1 MLVSTDSLVKEDE
14 QLLARRIKEELGDE
28 YKENALVLRDQVNF
42 LAHNFAKSKGF
53 IRIYYFSAIMCLL
66 NLQLICKICQQ
77 CICIII
83 SL

>member
-1 MLVSTDSLVKEDE
+1 MKVLVSTDSLVKEDE
-14 QLLARRIKEELGDE
+14 QLLARRIKEELSDE
-28 YKENALVLRDQVNF
+28 YIENPLVLRDQV
-42 LAHNFAKSKGF
+42 NFAKSKGF
-53 IRIYYFSAIMCLL
+53 IRINYFSAIMCLL